1 MQQNSLTSN
10 NNIQT
15 MKKRA
20 FIAIL
25 AALPWCI
32 LPSASAKTWTL
43 EECIQYAM
51 ENNITLKKSGL
62 NRLSAT
68 ESTRQSKAQLLPSLS
83 FSTSQSMGY
92 TPWKESGTAVVTG
105 NQVETAVD
113 KVSYTGQYGVSANWT
128 VWNGNRNRNQV
139 KLNSIAEQQAE
150 MDSVTSA
157 RNIEEQIAQLYIQI
171 LYTKDAIDV
180 NKATLEAAK
189 VNENRGQQMYEV
201 GQMSKADLSQLTAQR
216 AQDEYNVVQAE
227 SQARTYTRQLKE
239 LLQIT
244 SEEPFDVAR
253 PDYTESMAMQEIPS
267 MTSVYEQALENRPEI
282 KNAMLSVQSAEVQG
296 KIAKAQR
303 MPTVSMN
310 ASVDA
315 RTSSLSNNSWSNQMK
330 TNFNSGAGISVS
342 IPILDQ
348 RSTRT
353 AVNKANLQ
361 RQEALLDIRDKQTA
375 LYSTI
380 ENYWIQAGNYQNQY
394 KAAKVSTQSAK
405 DSYDLLSE
413 QFAVG
418 LKNIVELQDGKT
430 RLLSAQQSELQSKY
444 MTILNIKMLELYK
457 R

>member
-1 MQQNSLTSN
+1 
-10 NNIQT
+10 
-15 MKKRA
+15 MKKRVR
-20 FIAIL
+20 IALL
-25 AALPWCI
+25 AALPWCMT
-32 LPSASAKTWTL
+32 PSASARTWTL
-43 EECIQYAM
+43 DECIQYAM
-51 ENNITLKKSGL
+51 ENNITLQKSGIS
-62 NRLSAT
+62 RQSAA
-68 ESTRQSKAQLLPSLS
+68 EDTRQSKAQLLPSLS

-92 TPWKESGTAVVTG
+92 TPWKDSGAAVVSG

-139 KLNSIAEQQAE
+139 KLNSLAEQQAE

-227 SQARTYTRQLKE
+227 SQARSYTRQLKE

-244 SEEPFDVAR
+244 SDEAFDVVR
-253 PDYTESMAMQEIPS
+253 PDYTESMALQEIPS
-267 MTSVYEQALENRPEI
+267 MTSVYEQALENRPEL
-282 KNAMLSVQSAEVQG
+282 KRALLNVQSAEVQG

-303 MPTVSMN
+303 MPTISMN
-310 ASVDA
+310 ASVEA
-315 RTSSLSNNSWSNQMK
+315 RTSSLSSSGWADQMK
-330 TNFNSGAGISVS
+330 TNFNTGAGVTISV
-342 IPILDQ
+342 PILDQ

-353 AVNKANLQ
+353 AINKANIQ

-394 KAAKVSTQSAK
+394 KAAKISTQSAK

-457 R
+457 K

>member
-1 MQQNSLTSN
+1 MRKGLLSALFVALSLCH
-10 NNIQT
+10 
-15 MKKRA
+15 
-20 FIAIL
+20 
-25 AALPWCI
+25 AA
-32 LPSASAKTWTL
+32 SVNAKTWTM
-43 EECIQYAM
+43 EECLQYAM
-51 ENNITLKKSGL
+51 DNNITLQKAALTK
-62 NRLSAT
+62 LSAMEDT
-68 ESTRQSKAQLLPSLS
+68 KLSKAQLLPSLN
-83 FSTSQSMGY
+83 FSTSQNVNY
-92 TPWKESGTAVVTG
+92 TPWQKSGVATVTDGKVESSI
-105 NQVETAVD
+105 D
-113 KVSYTGQYGVSANWT
+113 KVSYNGQYTVSANWT

-171 LYTKDAIDV
+171 LYTKEAINV

-189 VNENRGQQMYEV
+189 INESRGKQMYEV
-201 GQMSKADLSQLTAQR
+201 GQMSKADYSQLTAQR

-227 SQARTYTRQLKE
+227 SQARSYTRQLKE

-244 SEEPFDVAR
+244 NDETFDVSSPEMTDA
-253 PDYTESMAMQEIPS
+253 MALQTVPS
-267 MTSVYEQALENRPEI
+267 MTSVYDAALNNRPEL
-282 KNAMLSVQSAEVQG
+282 KRALLSVQSAELQE

-310 ASVDA
+310 ASVGA
-315 RTSSLSNNSWSNQMK
+315 STNSLNSDGWASQMK
-330 TNFNSGAGISVS
+330 SNLRTGAGVTVSV
-342 IPILDQ
+342 PIFDQ

-353 AVNKANLQ
+353 AINKANIQ
-361 RQEALLDIRDKQTA
+361 KQNAMLDIRDKQTS

-394 KAAKVSTQSAK
+394 KAAKVSTESAK

-418 LKNIVELQDGKT
+418 LKNISELQDGKT

-444 MTILNIKMLELYK
+444 MTILNLKMLEFYQK
-457 R
+457 K

>member
-1 MQQNSLTSN
+1 
-10 NNIQT
+10 
-15 MKKRA
+15 MKKRVR
-20 FIAIL
+20 IALL
-25 AALPWCI
+25 AALPWCMT
-32 LPSASAKTWTL
+32 PSASARTWTL
-43 EECIQYAM
+43 DECIQYAM
-51 ENNITLKKSGL
+51 ENNITLQKSGIS
-62 NRLSAT
+62 RQSAA
-68 ESTRQSKAQLLPSLS
+68 EDTRQSKAQLLPSLS

-92 TPWKESGTAVVTG
+92 TPWKDSGAAVVSG

-227 SQARTYTRQLKE
+227 SQARSYTRQLKE

-244 SEEPFDVAR
+244 SDEAFDVVR
-253 PDYTESMAMQEIPS
+253 PDYTESMALQEIPS
-267 MTSVYEQALENRPEI
+267 MTSVYEQALENRPEL
-282 KNAMLSVQSAEVQG
+282 KRALLNVQSAEVQG

-303 MPTVSMN
+303 MPTISMN
-310 ASVDA
+310 AAVEA
-315 RTSSLSNNSWSNQMK
+315 RTSSLSSSGWADQMK
-330 TNFNSGAGISVS
+330 TNFNTGAGVTISV
-342 IPILDQ
+342 PILDQ

-361 RQEALLDIRDKQTA
+361 RQEALLDIRDKQTS

-394 KAAKVSTQSAK
+394 KAAKISTQSAK

-444 MTILNIKMLELYK
+444 MTILNIKMLEFYK
-457 R
+457 K

>member
-1 MQQNSLTSN
+1 M
-10 NNIQT
+10 T
-15 MKKRA
+15 MKKRVR
-20 FIAIL
+20 IALL
-25 AALPWCI
+25 AALPWCMT
-32 LPSASAKTWTL
+32 PSASARTWTL
-43 EECIQYAM
+43 DECIQYAM
-51 ENNITLKKSGL
+51 ENNITLQKSGIS
-62 NRLSAT
+62 RQSAA
-68 ESTRQSKAQLLPSLS
+68 EDTRQSKAQLLPSLS

-92 TPWKESGTAVVTG
+92 TPWKDSGAAVVSG

-227 SQARTYTRQLKE
+227 SQARSYTRQLKE

-244 SEEPFDVAR
+244 SDEAFDVVR
-253 PDYTESMAMQEIPS
+253 PDYTESMALQEIPS
-267 MTSVYEQALENRPEI
+267 MTSVYEQALENRPEL
-282 KNAMLSVQSAEVQG
+282 KRALLNVQSAEVQG

-303 MPTVSMN
+303 MPTISMN
-310 ASVDA
+310 AAVEA
-315 RTSSLSNNSWSNQMK
+315 RTSSLSNNSWANQMK

-394 KAAKVSTQSAK
+394 KAAKISTQSAK

-444 MTILNIKMLELYK
+444 MTILNIKMLEFYK
-457 R
+457 K

>member
-1 MQQNSLTSN
+1 M
-10 NNIQT
+10 T
-15 MKKRA
+15 MKKRVR
-20 FIAIL
+20 IALL
-25 AALPWCI
+25 AALPWCMT
-32 LPSASAKTWTL
+32 PSASARTWTL
-43 EECIQYAM
+43 DECIQYAM
-51 ENNITLKKSGL
+51 ENNITLQKSGIS
-62 NRLSAT
+62 RQSAA
-68 ESTRQSKAQLLPSLS
+68 EDTRQSKAQLLPSLS

-92 TPWKESGTAVVTG
+92 TPWKDSGAAVVSG

-227 SQARTYTRQLKE
+227 SQARSYTRQLKE

-244 SEEPFDVAR
+244 SDEAFDVVR
-253 PDYTESMAMQEIPS
+253 PDYTESMALQEIPS
-267 MTSVYEQALENRPEI
+267 MTSVYEQALENRPEL
-282 KNAMLSVQSAEVQG
+282 KRALLNVQSAEVQG

-303 MPTVSMN
+303 MPTISMN
-310 ASVDA
+310 ASVEA
-315 RTSSLSNNSWSNQMK
+315 RTSSLSNNSWANQMK

-444 MTILNIKMLELYK
+444 MTILNIKMLEFYK
-457 R
+457 K

>member
-1 MQQNSLTSN
+1 
-10 NNIQT
+10 

-32 LPSASAKTWTL
+32 SPSASAKTWTL

-83 FSTSQSMGY
+83 FSTSQSMAY

-244 SEEPFDVAR
+244 NEEPFDVAR

>member
-1 MQQNSLTSN
+1 
-10 NNIQT
+10 
-15 MKKRA
+15 MKKRVR
-20 FIAIL
+20 IALL
-25 AALPWCI
+25 AALPWCMT
-32 LPSASAKTWTL
+32 PSASAKTWTL
-43 EECIQYAM
+43 DECIQYAM
-51 ENNITLKKSGL
+51 DNNITLKKSGL

-83 FSTSQSMGY
+83 FSTSQNMGY

-113 KVSYTGQYGVSANWT
+113 KVSYTGQYGVSASWT

-157 RNIEEQIAQLYIQI
+157 RNIEEKIAQLYIQI

-244 SEEPFDVAR
+244 SEEIFDVAR

-315 RTSSLSNNSWSNQMK
+315 RTSSLSNNSWANQMK

-361 RQEALLDIRDKQTA
+361 RQEALLDIRDKQTT

-394 KAAKVSTQSAK
+394 KAAKISTQSAK

>member
-1 MQQNSLTSN
+1 M
-10 NNIQT
+10 T
-15 MKKRA
+15 MKKRVR
-20 FIAIL
+20 IALL
-25 AALPWCI
+25 AALPWCMT
-32 LPSASAKTWTL
+32 PSASARTWTL
-43 EECIQYAM
+43 DECIQYAM
-51 ENNITLKKSGL
+51 ENNITLQKSGIS
-62 NRLSAT
+62 RQSAA
-68 ESTRQSKAQLLPSLS
+68 EDTRQSKAQLLPSLS

-92 TPWKESGTAVVTG
+92 TPWKDSGAAVVSG

-227 SQARTYTRQLKE
+227 SQARSYTRQLKE

-244 SEEPFDVAR
+244 SDEAFDVVR
-253 PDYTESMAMQEIPS
+253 PDYTESMALQEIPS
-267 MTSVYEQALENRPEI
+267 MTSVYEQALENRPEL
-282 KNAMLSVQSAEVQG
+282 KRALLNVQSAEVQG

-303 MPTVSMN
+303 MPTISMN
-310 ASVDA
+310 ASVEA
-315 RTSSLSNNSWSNQMK
+315 RTSSLSNNSWANQMK

-457 R
+457 K